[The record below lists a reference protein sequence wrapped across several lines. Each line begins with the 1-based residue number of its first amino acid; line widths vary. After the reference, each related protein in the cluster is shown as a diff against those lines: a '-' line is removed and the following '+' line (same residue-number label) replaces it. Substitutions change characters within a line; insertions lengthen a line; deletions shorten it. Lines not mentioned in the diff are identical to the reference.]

1 MTLIDKPTNGIRLK
15 AMILVSKGTGGQFL
29 AVK

>member
-15 AMILVSKGTGGQFL
+15 AMILVSKGTGSQFL